1 MAEEKVRYRWW
12 VLVNT
17 FLVFA
22 IAFGMGWTYVV
33 MVVSEV
39 IKDLGLTLADWG
51 TLWSA
56 ISLGPLLFAII
67 GGALG
72 DRFGIRPVVGLGVM
86 FMGIFLILRATATS
100 FGIMYVWMFLF
111 GVSIALTFPNVPKA
125 VGMWFPPQEFGLANG
140 VTLAGYGSGAAL
152 AALFVPLLLE
162 SLGGW
167 RNLTYLLGGL
177 TMVLGFFWL
186 FTVRDRPLATSGS
199 TAQMGVVEAM
209 SRVLKVR
216 DVWLI
221 AGAYLMAFGGY
232 IGFIGYAPTYFSTV
246 RGMTPTA
253 TGTVISGFLWAA
265 VVGTFLLPTLS
276 DRVGLRKIF
285 FFLGVL
291 ANGIFV
297 FLMAY
302 TLGTSLWIS
311 TLLAGFVAGA
321 GAIAFVVP
329 LEMEGVG
336 PALAGSA
343 IGVAVT
349 AGYLGGLISPL
360 IGMSLVSAQPLAGFA
375 FWGGCYVLSSL
386 IFLLVKETGLR
397 ARKV

>member
-1 MAEEKVRYRWW
+1 
-12 VLVNT
+12 
-17 FLVFA
+17 
-22 IAFGMGWTYVV
+22 
-33 MVVSEV
+33 
-39 IKDLGLTLADWG
+39 
-51 TLWSA
+51 
-56 ISLGPLLFAII
+56 
-67 GGALG
+67 
-72 DRFGIRPVVGLGVM
+72 
-86 FMGIFLILRATATS
+86 
-100 FGIMYVWMFLF
+100 
-111 GVSIALTFPNVPKA
+111 
-125 VGMWFPPQEFGLANG
+125 
-140 VTLAGYGSGAAL
+140 
-152 AALFVPLLLE
+152 
-162 SLGGW
+162 
-167 RNLTYLLGGL
+167 
-177 TMVLGFFWL
+177 
-186 FTVRDRPLATSGS
+186 
-199 TAQMGVVEAM
+199 
-209 SRVLKVR
+209 
-216 DVWLI
+216 
-221 AGAYLMAFGGY
+221 
-232 IGFIGYAPTYFSTV
+232 
-246 RGMTPTA
+246 
-253 TGTVISGFLWAA
+253 
-265 VVGTFLLPTLS
+265 
-276 DRVGLRKIF
+276 VGLRKIF